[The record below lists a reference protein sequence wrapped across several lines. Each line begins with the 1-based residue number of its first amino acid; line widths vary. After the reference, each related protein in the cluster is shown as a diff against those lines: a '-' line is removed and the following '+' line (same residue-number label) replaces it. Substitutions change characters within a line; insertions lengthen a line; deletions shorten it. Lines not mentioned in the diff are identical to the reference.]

1 LTPLAGRALPASQVS
16 HHLFGRCK
24 GKAIFQAL
32 QVFRQYSAR
41 FFSQNCPQTP
51 VYKGFA
57 TSPLTTP
64 LNNKWFF
71 SVLDVIGAINEQP
84 DYAKTMPNQKA
95 TAFLDWFVYSDSSI
109 DGQSKK
115 KDMNLKNARI

>member
-1 LTPLAGRALPASQVS
+1 MFLMSVVKVVLSRPLTVTAQSSDSPSPVCLLTPLAGRALPASQVS

-64 LNNKWFF
+64 LNNK
-71 SVLDVIGAINEQP
+71 
-84 DYAKTMPNQKA
+84 
-95 TAFLDWFVYSDSSI
+95 
-109 DGQSKK
+109 
-115 KDMNLKNARI
+115 